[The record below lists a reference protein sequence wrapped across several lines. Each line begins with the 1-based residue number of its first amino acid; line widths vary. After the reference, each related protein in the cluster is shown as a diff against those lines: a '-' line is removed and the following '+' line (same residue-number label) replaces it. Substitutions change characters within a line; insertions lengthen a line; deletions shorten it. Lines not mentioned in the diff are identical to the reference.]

1 MITEQ
6 YTKTVQR
13 SDVESIQKALNTLMP
28 IKFDWWK
35 GIQIENISYSPIRRI
50 AKVGGSLKVDEQW
63 GYSQFRNFYMDK
75 PFPGNAYWGDG
86 HEEDA
91 VLLGDIIGPSHVSS
105 DSKKFNDEFNSIFI
119 MITGF
124 FTSNLQINNLIL
136 EFV

>member
-1 MITEQ
+1 MIKEQ
-6 YTKTVQR
+6 FTKKIQR
-13 SDVESIQKALNTLMP
+13 SDIESIQKALNSLMP

-75 PFPGNAYWGDG
+75 PFPGNAYWGEG

-91 VLLGDIIGPSHVSS
+91 VLLGDIIGPS
-105 DSKKFNDEFNSIFI
+105 DTSKKFYDEFGSIFS
-119 MITGF
+119 MITGL
-124 FTSNLQINNLIL
+124 FTSDLNVNYLIL